1 MSLGLRRHVKC
12 LTDVVAV
19 GVWGLWVFP
28 QARTQR
34 RAKTLCLNQPV
45 LAVDQADNGTR
56 ISCQIDFAKK
66 SVSSS
71 TS

>member
-19 GVWGLWVFP
+19 GVWGLWVSFP

-34 RAKTLCLNQPV
+34 KELKNALPPINRCW
-45 LAVDQADNGTR
+45 R
-56 ISCQIDFAKK
+56 
-66 SVSSS
+66 
-71 TS
+71 